1 MVISPSPHLRRERD
15 VAWIMERVLLALL
28 PATFGGLYRYGP
40 SALPVLAAALGGA
53 VAGEAF
59 WVVTIKCPKILR
71 DRSCLVT
78 GLLLALLL
86 PPRLPWWMALAGGLF
101 ATGMVKGAFGGLGSN
116 FLNPALA
123 ARALLLASWP
133 VAMTTWVVSPDA
145 LASATPLAGAF
156 PKETGLAAAHLSWM
170 ALFWSGGGGS
180 LGETSPL
187 AILLGAAYLLAI
199 GVIDCRIPAG
209 FLSTLAVGGWV
220 LGGYNGLGSGDPLFQ
235 VVAGG
240 ALLGAFFMAT
250 DYVTAP
256 VTRGGR
262 WIYGLGCGAL
272 TLLIRLY
279 GGYPEGVTYGV
290 LLMNIAAP
298 LLEKAT
304 RPRLYGDKG
313 AVRR

>member
-1 MVISPSPHLRRERD
+1 M
-15 VAWIMERVLLALL
+15 AWLMERVLLALL
-28 PATFGGLYRYGP
+28 PATFSGLYRYGP
-40 SALPVLAAALGGA
+40 AALPVLLGALAGAALGETFWL
-53 VAGEAF
+53 VALSRRG
-59 WVVTIKCPKILR
+59 VIQ

-86 PPRLPWWMALAGGLF
+86 PPRFPWWMALFGGLF
-101 ATGMVKGAFGGLGSN
+101 ATGLVKGAFGGLGSN
-116 FLNPALA
+116 FLNPALS
-123 ARALLLASWP
+123 ARALLLAAWP

-156 PKETGLAAAHLSWM
+156 PKETRLAALHLPWTV
-170 ALFWSGGGGS
+170 LLRVGGGGS

-187 AILLGAAYLLAI
+187 AVLVGAAYLLAT
-199 GVIDCRIPAG
+199 GVIDFRIPAG
-209 FLSTLAVGGWV
+209 FLASLALGGWF
-220 LGGYNGLGSGDPLFQ
+220 LAGSRGLGSGDPFFQ
-235 VVAGG
+235 IVAGG

-262 WIYGLGCGAL
+262 WIYGMGCGVL

-290 LLMNIAAP
+290 LLMNTAAP
-298 LLEKAT
+298 LLEKIT
-304 RPRLYGDKG
+304 RPRLYGERG
-313 AVRR
+313 PFHR